1 MVWPSPWFVNS
12 EFWPWQ
18 IWGILVKTL
27 VCHGPAKSYK
37 KLVIVLVP
45 TQKRWDNFDP
55 SISGQD
61 PGRRVN
67 TTIAGA
73 ARSDLSHWDHRIS
86 WILSLQTVDG
96 WLRCFPYP
104 PLIKA
109 GNEINNSS
117 KKVRWC
123 SVFCPCTVDFPAI
136 SGRSLIHTC
145 SQGHPDQRALGF
157 PTGIVG
163 DPLTPSGAIKI
174 AGDKTI
180 KTCGC
185 RIV

>member
-109 GNEINNSS
+109 GNESNNSS
-117 KKVRWC
+117 KKSSMMFCFLPMYSGFPSNKWKIPDSHVFPGSPWPTCTGLSHWDRW
-123 SVFCPCTVDFPAI
+123 
-136 SGRSLIHTC
+136 RSLDAVWSH
-145 SQGHPDQRALGF
+145 QN
-157 PTGIVG
+157 
-163 DPLTPSGAIKI
+163 
-174 AGDKTI
+174 
-180 KTCGC
+180 CGWQNHQNMWM
-185 RIV
+185 